1 MFHYQ
6 VWKEPDAIL
15 KALHFF
21 ELELSVVPLSSTP
34 AYAMH
39 KKIPPL
45 SHKRQ
50 VECMKIIPLSLRF
63 IPAQRDVMHEKH
75 RSIHE
80 LERKTKE
87 KTTVK

>member
-1 MFHYQ
+1 MRSLRHCISLNWNY
-6 VWKEPDAIL
+6 L
-15 KALHFF
+15 LCLYH
-21 ELELSVVPLSSTP
+21 PLLPTQCI
-34 AYAMH
+34 